1 MPEIYRHAFAPHLVA
16 LVLACAC
23 DAPTEAER
31 DGDAATQANPEQQQH
46 ESPLANTGA
55 ETPSAI
61 PAATAAP
68 QIEPLPAPPPRVPI
82 TTRIARQ
89 MLIVRAAADP
99 RAAMRARIPLGEAFN
114 VYAYVEGPE
123 CGGKGWG
130 DVGDSAFV
138 CLEQTRKA
146 GDVAPRELPEL
157 RDADLAPF
165 FYAKVKAAQVAR
177 RWKTLASWQNGEPHV
192 DTLEPEHDY
201 AFTNRRRV
209 KGEIVLIDERSRVV
223 LESEVTRYRPSRF
236 EGRDMVAM
244 PVPADRR
251 LAWGITWPENP
262 VLTEPREGAP
272 LAASIDYQA
281 EILVSPEPTVGSDG
295 RWWQVDGGW
304 IHDKHLGHWS
314 LPALPADVA
323 GNELWIDVELDN
335 QTLTVMR
342 GASPIFATLVST
354 GFKGPT
360 PKGLFR
366 ISMKQA
372 IGQMQSRPD
381 AEESYNVEAVP
392 FVQYFTGNFALHG
405 AFWHYRFGHKISHG
419 CVNLS
424 PRDAKRVYD
433 MTAPHAELG
442 WQNVY
447 EGEGALGT
455 TVRVRKGDAPV
466 QDKRDAPRL
475 FEG

>member
-1 MPEIYRHAFAPHLVA
+1 M
-16 LVLACAC
+16 
-23 DAPTEAER
+23 
-31 DGDAATQANPEQQQH
+31 
-46 ESPLANTGA
+46 SPVGRG
-55 ETPSAI
+55 EDP
-61 PAATAAP
+61 PA
-68 QIEPLPAPPPRVPI
+68 PRVPV

-89 MLIVRAAADP
+89 MLIVRASPEHDAP
-99 RAAMRARIPLGEAFN
+99 IRGRIPISEAFN
-114 VYAYVEGPE
+114 VYGFVEGKE

-130 DVGDSAFV
+130 DVGQGAFV
-138 CLEQTRKA
+138 CLEPTRKA
-146 GDVAPRELPEL
+146 GDAAPRSLPEL
-157 RDADLAPF
+157 RDGGLAPF
-165 FYAKVKAAQVAR
+165 FYAKLKTGQAGR
-177 RWKTLASWQNGEPHV
+177 RWKNLASWKAGEPNHDV
-192 DTLEPEHDY
+192 LEPEHDY

-209 KGEIVLIDERSRVV
+209 SGELVLIDSDARVV

-236 EGRDMVAM
+236 EGRDMVAN
-244 PVPADRR
+244 PVPEGRK

-262 VLTEPREGAP
+262 VFSAASETSTAG
-272 LAASIDYQA
+272 ASIDYQA
-281 EILVSPEPTVGSDG
+281 EILLQGPADNGF
-295 RWWQVDGGW
+295 WAVDGGY
-304 IHDKHLGHWS
+304 IEDKHLGIWE
-314 LPALPADVA
+314 LPVPPADVA
-323 GNELWIDVELDN
+323 TDEVWIDVELDS

-342 GASPIFATLVST
+342 GETPLFATLVST

-424 PRDAKRVYD
+424 PKDARRVYD

-442 WQNVY
+442 WVHAF
-447 EGEGALGT
+447 EGEGALGS
-455 TVRVRKGDAPV
+455 TVRVRKGNTPV
-466 QDKRDAPRL
+466 EDKRDPPRR
-475 FEG
+475 FDG